1 MNYVR
6 NKKLQSVNG
15 DKCDDFLQRVYY
27 AIMLYVF
34 VLVLPRDTIVSDCG
48 AIILPNAFSTISG
61 QQQAILLCDTFRAYF
76 FCFLDQ
82 YTEHSFFVMEMPVES
97 IVHFNKGG
105 SIAQEN
111 IV

>member
-15 DKCDDFLQRVYY
+15 DKCDDFCSVFIMPLCSMCLSLSCQEIQLCQIVGQLYCQMLLAQEADNNKQY
-27 AIMLYVF
+27 CCAIHF
-34 VLVLPRDTIVSDCG
+34 VHT
-48 AIILPNAFSTISG
+48 
-61 QQQAILLCDTFRAYF
+61 F